1 MTIPKE
7 DIHAALTRLAEW
19 FPQTFVLEKHLP
31 HRPLKVGIAADILA
45 RCPVLTRR
53 ELGPVLGIYAK
64 RVMYLQSLVAGAI
77 RIDLDGNPVGEV
89 SAADAEHAAA
99 TLAEILA
106 SREAG
111 QVLVAASR
119 AARIAKQAAATAAAA
134 PAAAAA
140 AAAAVEPP
148 AVKVVTLKKRPV
160 LRLPAFR
167 QQRATRATD
176 ASTREIPPRP

>member
-19 FPQTFVLEKHLP
+19 FPQTFVFEKHLP
-31 HRPLKVGIAADILA
+31 HRPLKVGIAADILT
-45 RCPVLTRR
+45 RRPVLTRR
-53 ELGPVLGIYAK
+53 ERGPVLGVYAK
-64 RVMYLQSLVAGAI
+64 RVMYLQSLVAG
-77 RIDLDGNPVGEV
+77 RIDLDGNPASEV

-111 QVLVAASR
+111 QALVAASR
-119 AARIAKQAAATAAAA
+119 AARIAKQTPATAAAA
-134 PAAAAA
+134 PPV
-140 AAAAVEPP
+140 AAAVEPP
-148 AVKVVTLKKRPV
+148 AAKKRPV

-167 QQRATRATD
+167 QQRG
-176 ASTREIPPRP
+176 

>member
-1 MTIPKE
+1 MITKK
-7 DIHAALTRLAEW
+7 DMHAALARLAEW

-53 ELGPVLGIYAK
+53 ELGPVLGVYAK

-77 RIDLDGNPVGEV
+77 RIDLDGNPAGEV

-111 QVLVAASR
+111 QALVAASR

-134 PAAAAA
+134 PPP
-140 AAAAVEPP
+140 AAVEP
-148 AVKVVTLKKRPV
+148 KVLTLKERPV

-167 QQRATRATD
+167 QQRG
-176 ASTREIPPRP
+176 

>member
-53 ELGPVLGIYAK
+53 ELGPVLGVYAK

-77 RIDLDGNPVGEV
+77 RIDLDGNPAGEV

-99 TLAEILA
+99 TLAEILGRA
-106 SREAG
+106 RSGKPRGAKPCGADRETG
-111 QVLVAASR
+111 SDDCSGGPP
-119 AARIAKQAAATAAAA
+119 
-134 PAAAAA
+134 PAA
-140 AAAAVEPP
+140 
-148 AVKVVTLKKRPV
+148 KVLTLKERPV

-167 QQRATRATD
+167 QQRR
-176 ASTREIPPRP
+176 

>member
-1 MTIPKE
+1 MTITKE
-7 DIHAALTRLAEW
+7 DKQAALVHLAEW
-19 FPQTFVLEKHLP
+19 FPQTFVLEKYLP
-31 HRPLKVGIAADILA
+31 HRPLKIGICPDILA

-53 ELGPVLGIYAK
+53 ELGTVLGVYAS

-77 RIDLDGNPVGEV
+77 RIDLDGNPAGEV

-111 QVLVAASR
+111 QALVAASR
-119 AARIAKQAAATAAAA
+119 AARIAKQTAATAAAA
-134 PAAAAA
+134 TPPA

-167 QQRATRATD
+167 QQRG
-176 ASTREIPPRP
+176 

>member
-1 MTIPKE
+1 M
-7 DIHAALTRLAEW
+7 TRLAEW

-45 RCPVLTRR
+45 HCPVRTRR
-53 ELGPVLGIYAK
+53 ELAPVLGIYAK

-77 RIDLDGNPVGEV
+77 RIDLDGNPAGEV

-111 QVLVAASR
+111 QALVAASR
-119 AARIAKQAAATAAAA
+119 AARIAKQTPATAAAA
-134 PAAAAA
+134 PPVAAAL
-140 AAAAVEPP
+140 EPP
-148 AVKVVTLKKRPV
+148 AAKKRPV

-167 QQRATRATD
+167 QQRG
-176 ASTREIPPRP
+176 

>member
-1 MTIPKE
+1 MTITKE
-7 DIHAALTRLAEW
+7 DIHAALARLAEW

-53 ELGPVLGIYAK
+53 ELGPVLGVYAK

-77 RIDLDGNPVGEV
+77 RIDLDGNPAGEV

-111 QVLVAASR
+111 QALVAASR
-119 AARIAKQAAATAAAA
+119 AARIAKQAAATVAAA
-134 PAAAAA
+134 PPP

-148 AVKVVTLKKRPV
+148 AAKVLTLKERPV

-167 QQRATRATD
+167 QQRG
-176 ASTREIPPRP
+176 

>member
-1 MTIPKE
+1 MKE
-7 DIHAALTRLAEW
+7 IAEIFAIHHHRWRTDDDFEGRHARRLTRLAEW

-53 ELGPVLGIYAK
+53 ELGPVLGVYAK

-77 RIDLDGNPVGEV
+77 RIDLDGNPAGEV
-89 SAADAEHAAA
+89 SATDAEHAAA

-111 QVLVAASR
+111 QALVAASR
-119 AARIAKQAAATAAAA
+119 AARIAKQAAATAAPA
-134 PAAAAA
+134 PP

-148 AVKVVTLKKRPV
+148 AAKVLKLKGRPV

-167 QQRATRATD
+167 QQRG
-176 ASTREIPPRP
+176 

>member
-134 PAAAAA
+134 PPPAA

>member
-77 RIDLDGNPVGEV
+77 RIDLDGNPAGEV

-99 TLAEILA
+99 TLAGILA
-106 SREAG
+106 SRETRR
-111 QVLVAASR
+111 AAAMAAKR
-119 AARIAKQAAATAAAA
+119 AARDHERAAPPTASPTPLATAPTAKVLTLKEKTRAA
-134 PAAAAA
+134 PARRDQRDGGVLATA
-140 AAAAVEPP
+140 
-148 AVKVVTLKKRPV
+148 RPV
-160 LRLPAFR
+160 TER
-167 QQRATRATD
+167 
-176 ASTREIPPRP
+176 

>member
-7 DIHAALTRLAEW
+7 DIYAALTRLAEW

-53 ELGPVLGIYAK
+53 ELGPVLGVYAK

-77 RIDLDGNPVGEV
+77 RIDLDGNPAGEV

-111 QVLVAASR
+111 QALVAASR
-119 AARIAKQAAATAAAA
+119 RRGSRNRQ
-134 PAAAAA
+134 
-140 AAAAVEPP
+140 
-148 AVKVVTLKKRPV
+148 
-160 LRLPAFR
+160 R
-167 QQRATRATD
+167 QQQRRHHHQQQQQPQ
-176 ASTREIPPRP
+176 SLQQQRS

>member
-1 MTIPKE
+1 MTITKE
-7 DIHAALTRLAEW
+7 DIHAALARLAEW

-53 ELGPVLGIYAK
+53 ELGPVLGVYAK

-77 RIDLDGNPVGEV
+77 RIDLDGNPAGEV

-99 TLAEILA
+99 ALAEILA

-111 QVLVAASR
+111 QALVAASR

-134 PAAAAA
+134 PPPPV
-140 AAAAVEPP
+140 AAAVEPP
-148 AVKVVTLKKRPV
+148 AAKVLTLKERPV

-167 QQRATRATD
+167 QQRG
-176 ASTREIPPRP
+176 